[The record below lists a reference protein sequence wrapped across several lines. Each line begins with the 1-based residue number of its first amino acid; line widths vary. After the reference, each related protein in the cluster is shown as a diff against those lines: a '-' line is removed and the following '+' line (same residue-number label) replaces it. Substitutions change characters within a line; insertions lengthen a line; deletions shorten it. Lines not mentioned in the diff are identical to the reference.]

1 MNYETNLGGWLQ
13 RSAQRAGMNYEESM
27 RSARKAHQ
35 YSVHMTSVLHE
46 GIGGRNPH
54 VVYLHKWE
62 QAASFEELARKHLE
76 DSRVYVNKVM
86 SVLTEVR
93 DTLEQHGISG
103 DRQDAVVAEW
113 LATVRA
119 FDSGE

>member
-76 DSRVYVNKVM
+76 DSRVHMNKVM
-86 SVLTEVR
+86 CVLTEVR
-93 DTLEQHGISG
+93 DALGNHCISG
-103 DRQDAVVAEW
+103 EQQDAIVAEW
-113 LATVRA
+113 LAMVRA
-119 FDSGE
+119 FDRGE